1 MSRKDRFEY
10 DDWKGLGARVKR
22 SREQINKTK
31 ETFAEMINRSMN
43 TVSELEKGNVGCSVH
58 TLHQISKTLKVPVD
72 RLLYGESNDMAK
84 DDYSNKEILEEI
96 INRCDEDEIKV
107 ITDMV
112 VALYPN
118 LKKVLEKN
126 NKLDAKK

>member
-10 DDWKGLGARVKR
+10 DDWKGFGARVKR
-22 SREQINKTK
+22 SREQIHMTK
-31 ETFAEMINRSMN
+31 EVFTELINRSMN
-43 TVSELEKGNVGCSVH
+43 TVSEIEKGNIGCSVH
-58 TLHQISKTLKVPVD
+58 TLHQISKALKVPVD
-72 RLLYGESNDMAK
+72 CLLYGDSVNMTK
-84 DDYSNKEILEEI
+84 DYSNKEVLEEI

-126 NKLDAKK
+126 NKLDAPK